1 MDVGEKKELIWT
13 AIQLVEH
20 TSIFKITNS
29 PIEVREV
36 DHMEKLGRQYPF
48 AEQKS
53 HLSKYMHSFIALG
66 L

>member
-1 MDVGEKKELIWT
+1 MDVGEKKELTWA

-20 TSIFKITNS
+20 TSIFKITNN
-29 PIEVREV
+29 PTEVREFN
-36 DHMEKLGRQYPF
+36 HMEKLGRQYPF

-53 HLSKYMHSFIALG
+53 HLSKYMHSFLASG